1 MPAETEM
8 STLDA
13 SSQPAA
19 GKESPKKDGVEGPAE
34 PNDDNNNNN
43 DEDDD
48 DITVIMLD
56 QNTSNNN
63 RNRPENAFAWIDS
76 TSPEMEERRRNVLVQ
91 ELRRVQR
98 ASFMHFA
105 LLCLIPTI
113 LLAIVVATVV
123 GEEEDCES
131 DASFCELE
139 PRTFMN
145 AFTTRVSL
153 ERKEHFRLD
162 DRLVASSRA
171 ILPVQYQ
178 SSISPPPPCPNL
190 PHSAFVM
197 PFQLIGRTNKEW
209 RRVEIEMLLLVF
221 FYVYIFMSLA
231 LIVDTQ
237 FHDSTQC
244 VDGSTIILNI
254 LLSSFP
260 QSPGLVARCRDSTFR
275 KIGVSW

>member
-8 STLDA
+8 STLGA
-13 SSQPAA
+13 AAQPAA
-19 GKESPKKDGVEGPAE
+19 ETEKKQDGGEGTAPDE
-34 PNDDNNNNN
+34 PNDD
-43 DEDDD
+43 DDDD

-153 ERKEHFRLD
+153 ERKDL
-162 DRLVASSRA
+162 LVGGVR
-171 ILPVQYQ
+171 
-178 SSISPPPPCPNL
+178 SPEPEWSVGL
-190 PHSAFVM
+190 PHPVLYLTSCPHLPRSASAM
-197 PFQLIGRTNKEW
+197 LFQLIGRASVEEKRSRILCLSFILPI
-209 RRVEIEMLLLVF
+209 RRGRE
-221 FYVYIFMSLA
+221 SLP
-231 LIVDTQ
+231 LHSLHTQ
-237 FHDSTQC
+237 FHDS
-244 VDGSTIILNI
+244 SYL
-254 LLSSFP
+254 
-260 QSPGLVARCRDSTFR
+260 
-275 KIGVSW
+275 